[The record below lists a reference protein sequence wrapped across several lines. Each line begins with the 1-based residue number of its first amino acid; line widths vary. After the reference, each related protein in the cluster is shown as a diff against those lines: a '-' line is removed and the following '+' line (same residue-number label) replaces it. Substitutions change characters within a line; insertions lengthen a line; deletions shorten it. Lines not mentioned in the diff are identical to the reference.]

1 MIGAINTAERLPSN
15 KKYAVVD
22 AMNAMAG
29 NAVFLCLDVIFMC
42 FPLWLAETPAV
53 DIYVMLG
60 CDST

>member
-29 NAVFLCLDVIFMC
+29 NAVFLCLDVILMC
-42 FPLWLAETPAV
+42 FPFGMP
-53 DIYVMLG
+53 
-60 CDST
+60 S